1 MWLPLKPTMRK
12 SSRKGLP
19 AAGLACLLL
28 ALFPW
33 NVGAQ
38 EQLAQSDSLTAKTDS
53 GQAQA
58 VALAWRLGIA
68 PFYLVHP
75 EELALTGAGEFNLS
89 MARDLARKAPK
100 NALTYSLP
108 AMLIADLDPL
118 PNRSLS
124 SKSGEEGR
132 DSSVPA
138 SLNAAVFEGKFID
151 IGNDND
157 LFSANEGLIAGFC
170 SRESETISCVLLFFE
185 KGSPK
190 PLGSASFVETIET
203 LEDMKAKIL
212 PGILSWVANRPVG
225 ILDINV
231 EPAGSSATIAIQP
244 ADSAGVA
251 ASSGTRAFIYETGNY
266 EISVS
271 KLGYETRHLPISA
284 LAVGAYR
291 SAKIELVPA
300 ASAASTQ
307 SSFAAAAE
315 SLTQLDEN
323 AYRGKERKFH
333 SALGRFVLGVPVTAI
348 ALGAFFSY
356 WEAYSRSAA
365 SAAALSIS
373 GGAAALCVSIEIGF
387 IIDTAIKLVDVL
399 HASR

>member
-1 MWLPLKPTMRK
+1 MRK

-33 NVGAQ
+33 HAGAQ
-38 EQLAQSDSLTAKTDS
+38 EPSAPSDSLTAKTDS

-58 VALAWRLGIA
+58 AAQAWRLGIS
-68 PFYLVHP
+68 PFYSVHP
-75 EELALTGAGEFNLS
+75 DELALTGAGEFDLS
-89 MARDLARKAPK
+89 MARDLARKASK

-108 AMLIADLDPL
+108 AMLIADLEPL
-118 PNRSLS
+118 PNRSHSSNAGKGGGDEVSFVPVALS
-124 SKSGEEGR
+124 PSISEGT
-132 DSSVPA
+132 
-138 SLNAAVFEGKFID
+138 FID
-151 IGNDND
+151 IGNDDD
-157 LFSANEGLIAGFC
+157 LFSANEGLIAGFY
-170 SRESETISCVLLFFE
+170 SRESETIRCVMLFFE

-190 PLGSASFVETIET
+190 PIGSVSFAETIDT
-203 LEDMKAKIL
+203 LENMKTKVL
-212 PGILSWVANRPVG
+212 PGILSWVANQPVG
-225 ILDINV
+225 ILDVNV
-231 EPAGSSATIAIQP
+231 APAGGSSTFVIQP
-244 ADSAGVA
+244 ADAEGAV
-251 ASSGTRAFIYETGNY
+251 ASSGTRAFVYKSGNY
-266 EISVS
+266 EIAVS
-271 KLGYETRHLPISA
+271 RKGYEMGNLPISA
-284 LAVGAYR
+284 LVVGAYR

-300 ASAASTQ
+300 INAASTQ

-315 SLTQLDEN
+315 SLKMLEVN
-323 AYRGKERKFH
+323 AYHGKEKKFH

-365 SAAALSIS
+365 SVGALSIS